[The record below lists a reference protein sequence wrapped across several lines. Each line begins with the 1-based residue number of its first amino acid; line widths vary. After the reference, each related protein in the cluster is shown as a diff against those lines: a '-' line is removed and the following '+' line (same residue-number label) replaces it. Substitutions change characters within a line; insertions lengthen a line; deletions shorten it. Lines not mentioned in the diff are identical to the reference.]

1 MKRTLTCIVCPFGC
15 TLTAETDGENGI
27 RVEGNAC
34 PRGKAYAE
42 TECTAPMRTVT
53 TTVRCTDGGLV
64 AVKTNR
70 AIPKENMFDCIRA
83 LAGVTAAL
91 PVSVGDVI
99 VRDLYG
105 SDIVATEERK

>member
-1 MKRTLTCIVCPFGC
+1 MKRTMICIVCPFGC
-15 TLTAETDGENGI
+15 TLTVETDGENGI
-27 RVEGNAC
+27 RVEGNTC
-34 PRGKAYAE
+34 PRGKTYAE

-64 AVKTNR
+64 SVKTAR

-83 LAGVTAAL
+83 LAGVTAEL

-99 VRDLYG
+99 LRDLYG
-105 SDIVATEERK
+105 SDIIPTEERK